1 MPTTNPDN
9 CLRFMQTITRPER
22 PLGLFAQDCLLCGS
36 GCHAGVLC
44 DHCRGALPMPSRA
57 CCPRCASPNGT
68 GEECGPCLDRP
79 PAFAATLAA
88 FTYAFPVDRLLQR
101 LKFRGDLALAG
112 LFAEALCERAGDR
125 PRPDLLVA
133 APLAPRR
140 LRKRGF
146 NQAVEIGRRVGSGL
160 SLRFDAG
167 ACVKRLDT
175 VQQTELEGVARRRN
189 LRGAFAVR
197 GDVRGLRVAVIDDV
211 MTTGTTMDE
220 LARTLLVAGASSVEA
235 WVVARTPA
243 PWESEA

>member
-1 MPTTNPDN
+1 M
-9 CLRFMQTITRPER
+9 
-22 PLGLFAQDCLLCGS
+22 FAQDCLLCGS
-36 GCHAGVLC
+36 GCQAGVLC
-44 DHCRGALPMPSRA
+44 GHCRGALPVPTRA
-57 CCPRCASPNGT
+57 ACPRCASPGGT
-68 GEECGPCLDRP
+68 GEECGPCLAHP

-101 LKFRGDLALAG
+101 FKFEGDLALAG
-112 LFAEALCERAGDR
+112 LFAEALCERAADR
-125 PRPDLLVA
+125 PRPGLLVA

-146 NQAVEIGRRVGSGL
+146 NQAVEIARRVGSRL
-160 SLRFDAG
+160 ALRFEAG

-175 VQQTELEGVARRRN
+175 VQQTELEGAARRRN

-197 GDVRGLRVAVIDDV
+197 GDVRGRHVAVIDDV

-220 LARTLLVAGASSVEA
+220 LARTLLAAGATGVEA

-243 PWESEA
+243 PWESAT